1 MPFRK
6 EALEYHA
13 KPTPGKISVVP
24 SKPCDTQRSLALAYT
39 PGVAA
44 PCQEIVKN
52 PENAFKYT
60 NRGNLVAVIT
70 DGTAVLGLGNI
81 GALAGKPVMEGK
93 AVLFKRFANV
103 DVFDIELNTQDANKI
118 VEIIKAM
125 EPTFGGINLED
136 IAAPACFEIED
147 RLQKEMAIP
156 VFHDDQHGTAI
167 VCAAGLFNAV
177 EIRGKAIADL
187 KVVICGA
194 GAAGIGSA
202 RLMVAMGV
210 RRENVFLVD
219 TKGVCYKGRKEGM
232 NKYKEEFAQ
241 DTKARTLSDA
251 MQGADAFIGVSV
263 KGNVTQEMVKSMA
276 PGPIVFAMANPDPE
290 ISYEE
295 AMAARDDLI
304 FATGRSDYPNQV
316 NNVLGFP
323 FIFRGALD
331 VRAPTINEAMKI
343 AAAQALAKLAKE
355 EVPKEV
361 KAAYESEDLRFG
373 PGYIIPKPFD
383 PRVVY
388 WVAPAVAQAAMDT
401 GVAQQKVDIEVYKK
415 TLQRLQHRSLLF
427 VDRVFNEARRHKK
440 RIAFSEGEDERVLR
454 AADVLMQEHILKPV
468 LVGDRK
474 TIEAKITEL
483 CLEHLHGVEIIDPHD
498 NEFQDE
504 LAEEYYALRQ
514 RKGLTMSRAHV
525 RLAMPG
531 YLCAL
536 LLNTGK
542 IDGYLSGLDMPYGE
556 ALMPALQIIKM
567 AEDAKLISGLGIL
580 VHKQKTF
587 FFTDCSVNIDLNT
600 ENLAQTAINA
610 VRTIRRLG
618 FDARVAMISFS
629 NFGSVA
635 HDKALKVRRAMKLVQ
650 EEFPDLEVDG
660 EMQADVAIDEF
671 YLRTQ
676 FPFSK
681 LTRRANILVFPN
693 AQTGNIAFKLA
704 QKFADATVIGPLL
717 VGMRKPVNILQRNA
731 TVEEIVNLAA
741 LTAVGDIWMKK
752 VGPED

>member
-1 MPFRK
+1 MYFR
-6 EALEYHA
+6 
-13 KPTPGKISVVP
+13 
-24 SKPCDTQRSLALAYT
+24 
-39 PGVAA
+39 
-44 PCQEIVKN
+44 
-52 PENAFKYT
+52 
-60 NRGNLVAVIT
+60 
-70 DGTAVLGLGNI
+70 
-81 GALAGKPVMEGK
+81 
-93 AVLFKRFANV
+93 
-103 DVFDIELNTQDANKI
+103 
-118 VEIIKAM
+118 
-125 EPTFGGINLED
+125 
-136 IAAPACFEIED
+136 
-147 RLQKEMAIP
+147 
-156 VFHDDQHGTAI
+156 
-167 VCAAGLFNAV
+167 
-177 EIRGKAIADL
+177 
-187 KVVICGA
+187 
-194 GAAGIGSA
+194 
-202 RLMVAMGV
+202 
-210 RRENVFLVD
+210 
-219 TKGVCYKGRKEGM
+219 
-232 NKYKEEFAQ
+232 
-241 DTKARTLSDA
+241 
-251 MQGADAFIGVSV
+251 
-263 KGNVTQEMVKSMA
+263 
-276 PGPIVFAMANPDPE
+276 
-290 ISYEE
+290 
-295 AMAARDDLI
+295 
-304 FATGRSDYPNQV
+304 
-316 NNVLGFP
+316 
-323 FIFRGALD
+323 
-331 VRAPTINEAMKI
+331 
-343 AAAQALAKLAKE
+343 QALAKLAKE